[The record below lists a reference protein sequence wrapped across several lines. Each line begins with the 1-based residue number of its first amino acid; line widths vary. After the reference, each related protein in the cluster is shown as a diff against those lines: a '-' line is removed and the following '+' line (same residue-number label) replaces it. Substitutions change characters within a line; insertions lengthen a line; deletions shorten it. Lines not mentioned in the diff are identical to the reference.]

1 MKKLMIALTL
11 FLGVSTAAVAQ
22 QNVSIVEN
30 QNYIE
35 VTGYNKAEIAP
46 DEIYIAFQINE
57 GDSRSRTSVTTQER
71 NMIRALQQLG
81 IDVEKQLT
89 VKDMSS
95 NFKKYILR
103 RTDIQ
108 VSRDYQLKV
117 SDAQTAASVFAALE
131 GVGIANASI
140 TKAEYSQIDSFVLE
154 NKVLA
159 MKNAQNKAAR
169 LAEAIGQTIGKA
181 IYIQDYER
189 TYRPYVMNTMSK
201 SVSADMATEESVPSL
216 EFEKISVESNVTVRF
231 LLE

>member
-1 MKKLMIALTL
+1 MKKTMIALTL
-11 FLGVSTAAVAQ
+11 FLGVSTLSVAQ

-57 GDSRSRTSVTTQER
+57 GDSRSRTSVATQER

-89 VKDMSS
+89 VQDMSS

-117 SDAQTAASVFAALE
+117 PDAQTAASVFAALE

-140 TKAEYSQIDSFVLE
+140 TKAEYSQIDSFVLD

-159 MKNAQNKAAR
+159 MKNAQSKAAR

-201 SVSADMATEESVPSL
+201 SVSADLATEESVPSL